1 MRNTTLDENSRLVLS
16 VGSTT
21 YRMSFPRTT
30 SECIKQINK
39 CTEAVIN
46 AGNSIISAS
55 IIDNNGKK
63 HHTDKFLP
71 WEYLHRYAFSKE
83 KVNSYSLGVIL
94 FVFLFHRFPDTA
106 EQELHRH
113 IDYSLIVIDEV
124 TEDFLKFANDYLSR
138 SLCISSICRR
148 SASELHM
155 LTCRMLASK

>member
-1 MRNTTLDENSRLVLS
+1 MINTINHENSRLAISAGNSTQRIVLPHN
-16 VGSTT
+16 TA
-21 YRMSFPRTT
+21 
-30 SECIKQINK
+30 ECIRQINK

-63 HHTDKFLP
+63 HHADKFLP

-113 IDYSLIVIDEV
+113 IDYSRIVIDEV
-124 TEDFLKFANDYLSR
+124 TEDFLKFANDYLTR

-148 SASELHM
+148 SASELHI